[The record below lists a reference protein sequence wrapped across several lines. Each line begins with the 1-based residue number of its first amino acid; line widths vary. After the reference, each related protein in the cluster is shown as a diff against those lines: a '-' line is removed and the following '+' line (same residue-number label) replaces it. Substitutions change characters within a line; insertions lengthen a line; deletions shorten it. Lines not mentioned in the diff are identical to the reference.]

1 VAWLR
6 PRQLF
11 HIQQDITPPA
21 RRLEQPAAD
30 MAQATLYGKTRL
42 KFAIESAAKSSIFE
56 PITG

>member
-1 VAWLR
+1 
-6 PRQLF
+6 LF